1 MSIIY
6 RHSNQWNTGKSF
18 HISHFALNIS
28 HFVFHILYLTSHIS
42 HFAFCISHFAF
53 VFHMFTFRIL
63 FFTSSILYFEFHI
76 FYFLFHMSHFVF
88 QMSHCHISHFECCIS
103 YLTFLA
109 SHFKCT
115 IFVDLD
121 WRAVFDQAC
130 SCRKKH
136 KNDLFLKKLLCCVGG
151 QDTLGQLSTWFPLP
165 FSNIPLFRQAQIT
178 ASCRWTGYHRMNVF
192 SRHSFL
198 AATRRR
204 AVKLETSGITTE
216 KE

>member
-1 MSIIY
+1 MESSTRAVSFTSKEQKSLVCSTPLEGNRKLLSVDLLASLNLVWCISFTSRSTDYPVVSIIY

-88 QMSHCHISHFECCIS
+88 QMSHCHISHFECCTS
-103 YLTFLA
+103 YLTFLI
-109 SHFKCT
+109 SRFSFQVYHFRR
-115 IFVDLD
+115 DLD

-151 QDTLGQLSTWFPLP
+151 QDTL
-165 FSNIPLFRQAQIT
+165 
-178 ASCRWTGYHRMNVF
+178 C
-192 SRHSFL
+192 
-198 AATRRR
+198 
-204 AVKLETSGITTE
+204 
-216 KE
+216 